1 MLTRKFSLN
10 NIAEFQWQRH
20 RFSLCNLNNSFV
32 FITGGRDKKGNPC
45 ADCERLSVTQNT
57 IDNMPDLEVPRM
69 YLSTCAQGTSI
80 FAICGYGMDEKT
92 NKMVS
97 FNTIERLSN
106 AINKADTIEDWEVI
120 QLDF

>member
-1 MLTRKFSLN
+1 
-10 NIAEFQWQRH
+10 
-20 RFSLCNLNNSFV
+20 
-32 FITGGRDKKGNPC
+32 
-45 ADCERLSVTQNT
+45 
-57 IDNMPDLEVPRM
+57 M

-80 FAICGYGMDEKT
+80 FAICGYGTDEKT

-106 AINKADTIEDWEVI
+106 AINQADLIEDWEVI

>member
-1 MLTRKFSLN
+1 
-10 NIAEFQWQRH
+10 
-20 RFSLCNLNNSFV
+20 
-32 FITGGRDKKGNPC
+32 
-45 ADCERLSVTQNT
+45 
-57 IDNMPDLEVPRM
+57 MPDLEVPRM

-80 FAICGYGMDEKT
+80 FAICGYGTDEKT

-106 AINKADTIEDWEVI
+106 AINQADLIEDWEVI